1 MYEEIVDLDFASIIF
16 PLYHSYFPFVYLGIS
31 IEVII
36 RRWLLWLPSLCV
48 FVVVV
53 PAIFVFMKFIELDI
67 FLCSPYVRN
76 MCLILI
82 VNEYLS

>member
-1 MYEEIVDLDFASIIF
+1 MYEEIVDLDFVSIIF
-16 PLYHSYFPFVYLGIS
+16 PLYHSYFPF
-31 IEVII
+31 EVII
-36 RRWLLWLPSLCV
+36 RRWVLWLPSLCV

-53 PAIFVFMKFIELDI
+53 SAIFVFMKFIELDI